1 MSDFQEGLID
11 LGNGRVKVNFRKV
24 SEDGKH
30 KYQDALHFS
39 QQEYEALTEAQI
51 EAMKQERFDNW
62 YAIITDPTPVDTS
75 GLDVQIHDPNLPST
89 TEEDFVIVN
98 GVKYI
103 KAAE

>member
-11 LGNGRVKVNFRKV
+11 LGNGRVKINFRKV

-62 YAIITDPTPVDTS
+62 YAIITDPAPAPV
-75 GLDVQIHDPNLPST
+75 IEDP
-89 TEEDFVIVN
+89 VIVEEVVEEPEEFLIIN

-103 KAAE
+103 KSKE

>member
-39 QQEYEALTEAQI
+39 QAEYDALSEAQL
-51 EAMKQERFDNW
+51 EAMKQERFDRW
-62 YAIITDPTPVDTS
+62 YDLIINPPPSSETENEFPVIVPGSEDTA
-75 GLDVQIHDPNLPST
+75 Q
-89 TEEDFVIVN
+89 EEYVIVN